1 MKISLN
7 WLQDYIET
15 ELNHNEIADIL
26 TSTGLEVEGVEEFQ
40 SLSGGLYQFF
50 IGEIVACTKHPNA
63 DKLSLTEVNL
73 GERIGKRKIVCGAPN
88 VAFGQKVVVAL
99 EGAKIVIPGKEPFE
113 IKNAKIRG
121 EESQGMICAEDE
133 IGVGIS
139 HDGILVLPN
148 DATVGM
154 KAADYFEIYQDIVFE
169 IGLTPNRTDAMSHQG
184 VARDLA
190 AALTAR
196 KIPHKYKSEGL
207 KKFDQPKSSISN
219 PYSVEIK
226 SENANVFNTALIQDI
241 KNTDS
246 PKWMSYRLKAIGESP
261 KNLFVDITNYISHD
275 LGQPM
280 HAYDADK
287 VIGKTIQVK
296 DVSESFEF
304 EALNNQKYKLE
315 LGDLAISDSNGI
327 IGLAGVMG
335 GLNSAVSETTSNIIL
350 EAAYFEGQAVRK
362 TAMRL
367 SLRSESAVKFEKGI
381 DPTSAKNAM
390 QKAIEILASIDSKS
404 QFSEIKT
411 ITTAEFPAFEVTLRS
426 SRLNL
431 YGNQIFEP
439 SQVEQILKSLGIQ
452 VKSFVGEV
460 WTLSV
465 PRFKEDVRREDD
477 IIEEILRIYGLNQIP
492 YPKYLRSSL
501 SHKLIMSR
509 NEFETKIS
517 NFLVGNNYSEVMTNS
532 ISQSKYYDSD
542 RIVKLTNSMTSEL
555 DCMRMDLHSG
565 MLEITEYNVNRD
577 QRNLNVFELGHIYCR
592 KDNGKYKQQKQLCIM
607 STGFQSDSNWREP
620 NGIKNDYFQIKKIVE
635 NLFESLD
642 LNLGFDEN
650 RSPDYDFG
658 LSILVNN
665 KPIGNLGQLKIK
677 KDCFHIK
684 QEVFIALLDVDT
696 LYDIAISQKLRYKE
710 VSKFPS
716 VRRDLALLIDET
728 IQFEQIKIVSKKAL
742 GNSLVKIDLFDI
754 YRGEKLGVNKKS
766 YAVRFTLLDTEKTMS
781 DKDIDN
787 LMDKVIRQ
795 LNQVLNAEI
804 RA

>member
-15 ELNHNEIADIL
+15 ELNHIEIADIL
-26 TSTGLEVEGVEEFQ
+26 TSTGLEVEGIEEYQ
-40 SLSGGLYQFF
+40 SLSGGLNQFF
-50 IGEIVACTKHPNA
+50 IGEVVACSKHPNA
-63 DKLSLTEVNL
+63 DKLSLTEVDL
-73 GERIGKRKIVCGAPN
+73 GEQVGRRKIVCGAPN
-88 VAFGQKVVVAL
+88 VASGQKVVVAL
-99 EGAKIVIPGKEPFE
+99 EGAKILIPGKEPFE
-113 IKNAKIRG
+113 IKNSKIRG

-133 IGVGIS
+133 IGLGAS

-148 DATVGM
+148 DAVVGM

-169 IGLTPNRTDAMSHQG
+169 IGLTPNRTDAMCHQG

-196 KIPHKYKSEGL
+196 KILHKYDPEGL
-207 KKFDQPKSSISN
+207 KKFDQPKPSLSN
-219 PYSVEIK
+219 SYTVEIK
-226 SENANVFNTALIQDI
+226 SENASVFNIALVQNI
-241 KNTDS
+241 KSTDS

-261 KNLFVDITNYISHD
+261 KNLFVDITNYISND

-287 VIGKTIQVK
+287 VVGKTIQVK
-296 DVSESFEF
+296 DVSESIEF

-315 LGDLAISDSNGI
+315 SGDLVVMDSNGV

-335 GLNSAVSETTSNIIL
+335 GLNTAVSEATSNIIL
-350 EAAYFEGQAVRK
+350 EAAYFEGQAVR
-362 TAMRL
+362 TAALRL
-367 SLRSESAVKFEKGI
+367 SLRSESATKFEKGI
-381 DPTSAKNAM
+381 DPTSAKIAM
-390 QKAIEILASIDSKS
+390 EKAINILASIDSNS

-411 ITTAEFPAFEVTLRS
+411 TTTTEFPAFEVNLRS

-452 VKSFVGEV
+452 VKSFIDDV

-465 PRFKEDVRREDD
+465 PRFKEDVRREEDV
-477 IIEEILRIYGLNQIP
+477 IEEILRIYGLDQIP

-501 SHKLIMSR
+501 SHKPTMNHS
-509 NEFETKIS
+509 EFETKVS

-532 ISQSKYYDSD
+532 ISQSKYYNSD

-565 MLEITEYNVNRD
+565 MLEIVEYNVNRD
-577 QRNLNVFELGHIYCR
+577 QKNLNIFELGKIYSQ
-592 KDNGKYKQQKQLCIM
+592 KDNRKYKQQKQLCIM
-607 STGFQSDSNWREP
+607 TTGFQFDINWRETS
-620 NGIKNDYFQIKKIVE
+620 GIKNDYFQVKRTIE
-635 NLFESLD
+635 NLFDSLD
-642 LNLGFDEN
+642 LNIGYDEN
-650 RSPDYDFG
+650 KSFDYDYG

-665 KPIGNLGQLKIK
+665 KPIGSLGLLKTK
-677 KDCFHIK
+677 KDHFNIR
-684 QEVFIALLDVDT
+684 QEVFVAILDIDT
-696 LYDIAISQKLRYKE
+696 IYDLAISQKRRYQE

-716 VRRDLALLIDET
+716 VRRDLALLIDENVP
-728 IQFEQIKIVSKKAL
+728 FEQIKTLSKKAL

-754 YRGEKLGVNKKS
+754 YRGEKLGSNKKS

-781 DKDIDN
+781 DKDIDR
-787 LMDKVIRQ
+787 LMDKLIRQ
-795 LNQVLNAEI
+795 LNLGLNAEI